1 MAKTPAKAPKK
12 KVSAQAGNKGSGDI
26 KATISKAISSKNLK
40 SLKVKFK

>member
-1 MAKTPAKAPKK
+1 MTKVPVKSSKK
-12 KVSAQAGNKGSGDI
+12 KPTPQTDKDI